1 MAVDIVVPS
10 PGESITEG
18 IIARWAKK
26 NGAFVRTDE
35 LLFEMETDKATV
47 PVNAECDGVLTILV
61 PEGQKVAVKSV
72 VGRIEPAPAGSA
84 PPPRL
89 APKTEKRPPVADTQP
104 SQPKAPVADAP
115 GSSPASGAPLSP
127 SARQWAADKS
137 VDAARLTG
145 SGRGGR
151 IIKEDVL
158 AHLHNSA
165 IPEAPVI
172 PMAPPREEP
181 EAEISTPPPETTAPK
196 IVAPPVQP
204 GARETRQR
212 MTTIRQ
218 RIAERLLAAQQ
229 SAAILTTFNEADM
242 SAIMAL
248 RTRYKETFQKKTGA
262 GLGFMSFFVRACV
275 EALKAFPAVNARMD
289 GTDIIYHHF
298 YDLGV
303 AVSTEKGLMVP
314 VLRNADQLSFAQIEK
329 GIAELAQRARD
340 NKITIN
346 DLLGGTFTI
355 TNGGVFGSLL
365 STPILNPPQ
374 SAILGMHT
382 IQKRPVVVDDQIV
395 VRPMMYLALSYDH
408 RLIDGREA
416 VSFLVRVKEC
426 IESPERLLLE
436 I

>member
-18 IIARWAKK
+18 VIARWAKK
-26 NGAFVRTDE
+26 SGAFVRTDD
-35 LLFEMETDKATV
+35 LLFELDSDKATV
-47 PVNAECDGVLTILV
+47 PVNAECDGILTILV

-84 PPPRL
+84 PPPKLTSTPPPARVP
-89 APKTEKRPPVADTQP
+89 APAAPPPPVAD
-104 SQPKAPVADAP
+104 AA
-115 GSSPASGAPLSP
+115 GSPRSLSP
-127 SARQWAADKS
+127 SARQLAADKS
-137 VDAARLTG
+137 VDAAQLTG

-158 AHLHNSA
+158 AHLQNSG
-165 IPEAPVI
+165 IPGAPII
-172 PMAPPREEP
+172 PVLPAQV
-181 EAEISTPPPETTAPK
+181 EAENNESPPPSPVPLAQPVTAADKAGP
-196 IVAPPVQP
+196 
-204 GARETRQR
+204 RETRQR

-229 SAAILTTFNEADM
+229 NAAILTTFNEADM

-248 RTRYKETFQKKTGA
+248 RTKYKETFQKKTGV
-262 GLGFMSFFVRACV
+262 GLGFMSFFVRASV
-275 EALKAFPAVNARMD
+275 EALKAFPNVNARID
-289 GTDIIYHHF
+289 DSDIVYHHY

-314 VLRNADQLSFAQIEK
+314 VLRNADKLSFAQVEK
-329 GIAELAQRARD
+329 GIAELAQKARD

-346 DLLGGTFTI
+346 DLQGGTFTI

-408 RLIDGREA
+408 RVIDGREA
-416 VSFLVRVKEC
+416 VSFLVRIKEC